1 MVIGSNDSLMD
12 FKSSVISDYSSRNM
26 KKTVPVNN
34 NSNKNKT
41 ESSDKFTISK
51 EAQNLII
58 QKNGLMSPVK
68 DTEKSSDK
76 KKDKEKDKKEKQLSN
91 EEKQVVNEL
100 KSRDLETRVH
110 EQSHIAAAGGYAKGG
125 ASYSFQTGPD
135 GKQYAVGGS
144 VQIDSSAVPN
154 NPEATLRKAQVVRQ
168 AALAPKDPSG
178 TDRAV
183 AASASSSIMNALKQ
197 MQDKRSEKA
206 EELLEKEND
215 SEIQPK
221 ENDKITESQ
230 IRRNKKKLKQYK

>member
-1 MVIGSNDSLMD
+1 MVISSNDRLMD
-12 FKSSVISDYSSRNM
+12 FKSSIISDYSSRNM

-41 ESSDKFTISK
+41 ESSDKFTVSK
-51 EAQNLII
+51 EAQHLIA

-68 DTEKSSDK
+68 ETEKSSGK
-76 KKDKEKDKKEKQLSN
+76 KKDKEKKELSK
-91 EEKQVVNEL
+91 EEKQVVKEL
-100 KSRDLETRVH
+100 QTRDLETRVH

-135 GKQYAVGGS
+135 GKQYAIGGS
-144 VQIDSSAVPN
+144 VQIDSSSIAN

-183 AASASSSIMNALKQ
+183 AASASASMMNALKDI
-197 MQDKRSEKA
+197 QDKRSEKA
-206 EELLEKEND
+206 EELLEKED
-215 SEIQPK
+215 TSETELL

-230 IRRNKKKLKQYK
+230 ISRNKKKLKQYK